1 MEAIIWLV
9 LMVIF
14 LIIEAVTVSTVS
26 LWFAAGALVA
36 LLVSLLH
43 LQLWLQVVL
52 FFVVSGILLAC
63 LRPLV
68 KRHFTPKLTPT
79 NVDAIVG
86 TRGMVTAEIDNVCAA
101 GQVKLGGMDW
111 SARSTDGSI
120 IPAGTLIRV
129 DRVEGVKVFVSPAQ
143 KKAPALPLRES

>member
-9 LMVIF
+9 LMVVF
-14 LIIEAVTVSTVS
+14 LIAEAMTVTTVS

-43 LQLWLQVVL
+43 MQIWLQVVL
-52 FFVVSGILLAC
+52 FFVVSGVLLAC
-63 LRPLV
+63 LRPMV
-68 KRHFTPKLTPT
+68 KRHFTPKLTRT
-79 NVDAIVG
+79 NVDAMVG
-86 TRGMVTAEIDNVCAA
+86 IRGMVTAEIDNVCAA
-101 GQVKLGGMDW
+101 GQVKLNGMEW
-111 SARSTDGSI
+111 TARSTDGSI

-143 KKAPALPLRES
+143 KRAAVAAE